1 MFDRKEARSEENT
14 VKRSAV
20 ATWVRLLHVHAKVSR
35 KEADMLRKLGI
46 SAAHFDALVQTMQDE
61 GLTQN
66 KLSQRLLVT
75 KGNVCYLVDKLE
87 AEQLLIRRSEGKTN
101 RLFLTE
107 QGHKLIDEV
116 LPLHQDMIATA
127 LAPLSFQ
134 EQRTLRS
141 LLRKLDKELA

>member
-1 MFDRKEARSEENT
+1 MIDMKEVRSDGKT
-14 VKRSAV
+14 VNRSAI

-46 SAAHFDALVQTMQDE
+46 SSSHFDALVQTMQDE

-66 KLSQRLLVT
+66 ELSHRLLVT

-87 AEQLLIRRSEGKTN
+87 GEQLLVRRSEGKTN

-107 QGHKLIDEV
+107 KGRTVIDTV
-116 LPLHQDMIATA
+116 LPLHQEMIATA
-127 LAPLSFQ
+127 FAPLSAL
-134 EQRTLRS
+134 EQHTLRD
-141 LLRKLDKELA
+141 LLRKIDKGLG

>member
-1 MFDRKEARSEENT
+1 MFDVKETKSDGTPR
-14 VKRSAV
+14 KRSAI

-35 KEADMLRKLGI
+35 IEADMLRKLGI
-46 SAAHFDALVQTMQDE
+46 SASHFDALVQTMQDE

-66 KLSQRLLVT
+66 ELSQRLLVT

-87 AEQLLIRRSEGKTN
+87 AEQLLMRRSEGKTN

-107 QGHKLIDEV
+107 KGRMVIDKV
-116 LPLHQDMIATA
+116 LPIHQEMIATTFA
-127 LAPLSFQ
+127 SLSAQ
-134 EQRTLRS
+134 EQHTLRA